1 MARKRAGLHTMT
13 WCVVA
18 AAMAAIAILGTGESP
33 SQQPAKS
40 STANKSAVN
49 SAPHGTAPQAAGV
62 SDLLNPFDRYLAA
75 AKAHRTEP
83 ALARFAKTCGVN
95 VAKVK
100 PGYAERSGERWR
112 LVKSFTR
119 APKSQGTDSY
129 DTLALWQAGPRIVTE
144 EWGLQTDSGEYYRT
158 FTCLLG
164 RRITSAESVSWNVPD
179 EEDSPGWGYEVRW
192 ELGAGGK
199 FARTSTRFLD
209 LNERPIAEPK
219 LDEDT
224 KKDLDE
230 QDYEMRTWVDLEY
243 PAALLQWN
251 GG

>member
-1 MARKRAGLHTMT
+1 MAHKRAGLHTMT
-13 WCVVA
+13 WRVVTA
-18 AAMAAIAILGTGESP
+18 VITAIATLCTGQSL
-33 SQQPAKS
+33 SQQPAKPNTTS
-40 STANKSAVN
+40 KAAI
-49 SAPHGTAPQAAGV
+49 SAPHGTASQATGASGM
-62 SDLLNPFDRYLAA
+62 LNPFDRYLAA

-83 ALARFAKTCGVN
+83 ALDRFAKTCGVN

-100 PGYAERSGERWR
+100 AGYAERSAERWR
-112 LVKSFTR
+112 LVKTFTP

-129 DTLALWQAGPRIVTE
+129 ETLALWQAGPRIVTE
-144 EWGLQTDSGEYYRT
+144 EWGFQTDSGEYYRT

-164 RRITSAESVSWNVPD
+164 RRIMAAESVIWDV

-192 ELGAGGK
+192 EVGAGGK
-199 FARTSTRFLD
+199 FARASTRFLD

-224 KKDLDE
+224 KEDLNQ

>member
-1 MARKRAGLHTMT
+1 MGRLMIRT
-13 WCVVA
+13 WRVA
-18 AAMAAIAILGTGESP
+18 TAVIAAIAILGTGESLP
-33 SQQPAKS
+33 QQPAKP
-40 STANKSAVN
+40 STADKTAN
-49 SAPHGTAPQAAGV
+49 SAPHGTASQAAGA
-62 SDLLNPFDRYLAA
+62 SGMSPFDRYLAA

-83 ALARFAKTCGVN
+83 ALNRFAKTCGVN
-95 VAKVK
+95 LAKVK
-100 PGYAERSGERWR
+100 AGYAERSGERWR
-112 LVKSFTR
+112 LVKSFTHV
-119 APKSQGTDSY
+119 AVSQGTDSY
-129 DTLALWQAGPRIVTE
+129 ATLALWQAGPRIVTE
-144 EWGLQTDSGEYYRT
+144 EWGFQTDSGEYYRT

-164 RRITSAESVSWNVPD
+164 RRITSAESVIWSVSDD
-179 EEDSPGWGYEVRW
+179 EGSPGWGYEVSW
-192 ELGAGGK
+192 ELGPGGK

-224 KKDLDE
+224 KEDLNE